1 MHRPCLAMFVAMSP
15 SEVNDNLLIRV
26 FWKTPG
32 KPKNQKTKIAQTMS
46 VEMGS
51 PEITHGLC
59 NFGFLVFWFFHGKPK
74 NQNCTDHVCRDGL
87 PRDHPWSV
95 QFWFFVF
102 WFSQVFWF
110 SSSEALPKGSQIFFC
125 GVQFWVFGFLGF
137 PPKPKMAQTMSVLIG
152 SPEIIPW
159 SVPFWVFGFLGF
171 IYKWPPPLKHL
182 FSMKTCL
189 EVGSR
194 GGDHIYIYYI
204 YITVCTYVCMYL
216 VCMHVCTYECMYV
229 CMYVRMYVC
238 SYVCTYV
245 CMYVCTYV
253 CMHACMYVC
262 MYVRIYVC
270 MYACTYV
277 CMYVCMYVM

>member
-1 MHRPCLAMFVAMSP
+1 MPYIYIYLYLLFTFSIIHVHVSISP
-15 SEVNDNLLIRV
+15 EITHGLCNFGFFF
-26 FWKTPG
+26 FWFFHG

-59 NFGFLVFWFFHGKPK
+59 NFGFLVFWF
-74 NQNCTDHVCRDGL
+74 
-87 PRDHPWSV
+87 
-95 QFWFFVF
+95 
-102 WFSQVFWF
+102 SQVFWF
-110 SSSEALPKGSQIFFC
+110 SSSEALPKGSQIFFG

-137 PPKPKMAQTMSVLIG
+137 PPKMAQTMSVLIG

-194 GGDHIYIYYI
+194 GGVTIYLYLLFTFSIIHVHVSMHIDS
-204 YITVCTYVCMYL
+204 VK
-216 VCMHVCTYECMYV
+216 
-229 CMYVRMYVC
+229 
-238 SYVCTYV
+238 
-245 CMYVCTYV
+245 
-253 CMHACMYVC
+253 
-262 MYVRIYVC
+262 
-270 MYACTYV
+270 
-277 CMYVCMYVM
+277 